1 MLSERSTD
9 ELHPHRR
16 EQILVKLQD
25 HNNVYKALGLILTH
39 KTPIK
44 DWLTIDNRREKE
56 GECFIMR

>member
-1 MLSERSTD
+1 
-9 ELHPHRR
+9 
-16 EQILVKLQD
+16 LVKLQD